1 MRSVLSAICGT
12 GLRAAASAC
21 AAACGGTVAQ
31 VGWRAC
37 GEALAVYA
45 VWLAFWGV
53 AFLTLAVVADA
64 AGKSPTKE
72 DAR

>member
-1 MRSVLSAICGT
+1 MRAILSALCGNA
-12 GLRAAASAC
+12 LRAVATAC

-31 VGWRAC
+31 VGLRAC

-45 VWLAFWGV
+45 CFFGFWLV
-53 AFLTLAVVADA
+53 AFLFLACVAVA
-64 AGKSPTKE
+64 AGLSPEKG